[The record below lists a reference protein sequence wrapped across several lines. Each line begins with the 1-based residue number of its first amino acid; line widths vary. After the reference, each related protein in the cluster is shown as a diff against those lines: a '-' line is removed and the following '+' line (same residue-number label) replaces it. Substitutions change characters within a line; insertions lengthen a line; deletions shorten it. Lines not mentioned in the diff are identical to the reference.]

1 MNDTA
6 TTDAHSVDEFL
17 GSETKPR
24 WRRWMKYW
32 LPAVV
37 LLVLAAVF
45 LRGGDDK
52 QQYITEPVVERSL
65 DIDVTAT
72 GNLRPTNQVEVGSEV
87 SGRIDRM
94 LVDVN
99 DRVSRGQVLAQINTD
114 VIEDQI
120 RQAQANLNAA
130 RASVAQA
137 GATLDVDTAQLAR
150 LQEVWRLSEGKVPSR
165 TELEAAEAN
174 VKRDRASV
182 ASAQA
187 NVASAQAQ
195 LSSAM
200 TNRDRA
206 VIRSPVSGVVLARQV
221 EPGQTVAASFNTPT
235 LFVIAEDLS
244 QMQLRVSIDEAD
256 VGQVEAGQKASF
268 TVDAYPGR
276 KFPATV
282 ERVDLASNNT
292 AQSSQQQQ
300 SAGQQGNS
308 VIIYEARLTVDNAAG
323 LLRPGMTATANIAT
337 DSTGKRMLVPNGAL
351 AFRAAEKGQHGR
363 SAAQQRQRLW
373 ARSREGAGDD
383 RPRQPADGLCPP
395 GQQRAEADRGRHR
408 AERRAL
414 HGRFLEGPEDRDEGR
429 DVDQG
434 QGKVIGE
441 AIIELEGIT
450 KTFGQGSAAFQA
462 LRGVDLTIARGD
474 FVAIMGA
481 SGSGKSTTMNILGCL
496 DTPTTGVYR
505 FLGTEVQSLSRD
517 QRSLLRRRYLGFV
530 FQGFNLLAR
539 TSAAEN
545 VELPLIYR
553 GEKKEARREA
563 ALRALDRVGLVPW
576 ADHTPAELSGGQ
588 QQRVAIARAL
598 VTDPEV
604 LLADEPTGNLDSERS
619 LEIMEFLGE
628 LNKTGITILMVTHEP
643 EMAEFAK
650 TIVHFKDGLVERI
663 EQGHR
668 QGAPLGAA

>member
-6 TTDAHSVDEFL
+6 ATDAPSVDEFL

-32 LPAVV
+32 LPAIV

-52 QQYITEPVVERSL
+52 QEYITEPVVERSL

-72 GNLRPTNQVEVGSEV
+72 GNLRPTNQVDVGSEV
-87 SGRIDRM
+87 SGRIDRI

-114 VIEDQI
+114 VIQDQI
-120 RQAQANLNAA
+120 RQAQANVNAA

-150 LQEVWRLSEGKVPSR
+150 LQEVWRLSNGKVPSR

-351 AFRAAEKGQHGR
+351 RFE
-363 SAAQQRQRLW
+363 
-373 ARSREGAGDD
+373 
-383 RPRQPADGLCPP
+383 PP
-395 GQQRAEADRGRHR
+395 KNDSTGGVQLNNGND
-408 AERRAL
+408 
-414 HGRFLEGPEDRDEGR
+414 
-429 DVDQG
+429 
-434 QGKVIGE
+434 
-441 AIIELEGIT
+441 
-450 KTFGQGSAAFQA
+450 FG
-462 LRGVDLTIARGD
+462 
-474 FVAIMGA
+474 
-481 SGSGKSTTMNILGCL
+481 
-496 DTPTTGVYR
+496 
-505 FLGTEVQSLSRD
+505 
-517 QRSLLRRRYLGFV
+517 
-530 FQGFNLLAR
+530 
-539 TSAAEN
+539 
-545 VELPLIYR
+545 
-553 GEKKEARREA
+553 
-563 ALRALDRVGLVPW
+563 LDREKEQATIGRGSRQTVYVLQ
-576 ADHTPAELSGGQ
+576 DNNELKPVEVVTGQ
-588 QQRVAIARAL
+588 SDGRYTV
-598 VTDPEV
+598 VSSK
-604 LLADEPTGNLDSERS
+604 NL
-619 LEIMEFLGE
+619 
-628 LNKTGITILMVTHEP
+628 KTGMKVVTSIK
-643 EMAEFAK
+643 AK
-650 TIVHFKDGLVERI
+650 EK
-663 EQGHR
+663 
-668 QGAPLGAA
+668 